1 MKQKRRWDMAEHEDE
16 LRAWAKGLLPLE
28 AATELLIRTGW
39 AGPERRWV
47 HRADDGRVYVIF
59 SEIPD
64 MIGGYSGGEQ
74 RLLMIAASLGA
85 DQDAPVRISL
95 EDELPGLDREHAQL
109 VLAAIAHAAGFHQPG
124 RSIELV
130 DETPRLVD
138 VDALY
143 TWPSADA

>member
-1 MKQKRRWDMAEHEDE
+1 MAEHEDE

-64 MIGGYSGGEQ
+64 MIGGYSG
-74 RLLMIAASLGA
+74 RAAAA
-85 DQDAPVRISL
+85 D
-95 EDELPGLDREHAQL
+95 DRR
-109 VLAAIAHAAGFHQPG
+109 VPRRRPG
-124 RSIELV
+124 RAGE
-130 DETPRLVD
+130 DQP
-138 VDALY
+138 
-143 TWPSADA
+143 

>member
-1 MKQKRRWDMAEHEDE
+1 MGEGAAPAQ
-16 LRAWAKGLLPLE
+16 

-47 HRADDGRVYVIF
+47 HRADDGRVYIVF

-85 DQDAPVRISL
+85 DQEVPVRISL
-95 EDELPGLDREHAQL
+95 EDELPGLDREYAQL
-109 VLAAIAHAAGFHQPG
+109 VLAAIAHASGFHRPG

-130 DETPRLVD
+130 DERPRLVD

-143 TWPSADA
+143 TWPSS